1 MTLSYRCCVL
11 FMLLAVALAA
21 FPAAVPGAAPVAEPD
36 KVQDALGRLIATE
49 LADEHSVCRG
59 RSICA
64 ASTLPVFYERR
75 GFAPAWSR
83 DGTLQEHV
91 TDFVVALAAMESQGL
106 RPADY
111 HLYTIRMLLVKYEQ
125 VRAKGTS
132 LALQDL
138 VDLDLLLTDAFFLY
152 GSHLLAGRI
161 NPETIDER
169 WSAGEYGT
177 DLAAILEEALVAPA
191 GVTGA
196 LPGLRPPHTA
206 YRRLME
212 ALAAM
217 RTLVDQGGWPVVGDG
232 TYLHKGI
239 RHRRVYA
246 LRQRLMISGDYEE
259 RDARPGNF
267 FDDKLNGALRR
278 FQARHGL
285 IVDGIIGPKTLAA
298 LNVPAESRLRQIKAN
313 LERWRWAPRDLGRR
327 YILVNIADFTLR
339 LVEDGRQVLQ
349 SRVVVGSPHRS
360 TPVFSDQVEYLV
372 FNPYWHL
379 PESIIVEDVA
389 PKVIADPDYLARK
402 GIKVF
407 AKGSAEEQQVSP
419 AAIEWQ
425 ALRPGNVPYRLRQE
439 PGPANA
445 LGRVKVLFPNK
456 FSIYLHDTPRQEL
469 FQKNARGFSSGCI
482 RVEDV
487 VGLASYL
494 LQDDPR
500 WNRQRVMAA
509 MEDGRRQYVAL
520 AEQVPIHILYQTAWA
535 DGDGTLHF
543 RGDIYGRDERLAAA
557 LDGRAVL
564 PAR

>member
-1 MTLSYRCCVL
+1 MSLFQRCCILFVL
-11 FMLLAVALAA
+11 LYAQLVALPP
-21 FPAAVPGAAPVAEPD
+21 PAAPAAGPG
-36 KVQDALGRLIATE
+36 KVQDALGRLIAAE
-49 LADEHSVCRG
+49 LADEQFICRG
-59 RSICA
+59 RTICA
-64 ASTLPVFYERR
+64 AAILPIFYERR

-83 DGTLQEHV
+83 DGTLREHV
-91 TDFVVALAAMESQGL
+91 TDFVVALAATQSQGL

-111 HLYTIRMLLVKYEQ
+111 HLYTIRLLLGKYDQ
-125 VRAKGTS
+125 VRAAGRS

-152 GSHLLAGRI
+152 GAHLLAGRI

-177 DLAAILEEALVAPA
+177 DLAAILEEALVDPA
-191 GVTGA
+191 GVTGV
-196 LPGLRPPHTA
+196 LPGLRPPHAA

-246 LRQRLMISGDYEE
+246 LWQRLMISGDYEA
-259 RDARPGNF
+259 RDTEPGNI
-267 FDDKLNGALRR
+267 FDDKLDAAVRR

-285 IVDGIIGPKTLAA
+285 AVDGIVGAKTLAA
-298 LNVPAESRLRQIKAN
+298 LNVPAASRLRQIKAN
-313 LERWRWAPRDLGRR
+313 LERWRWAPRDFGRR
-327 YILVNIADFTLR
+327 HILVNIADFTLR
-339 LVEDGRQVLQ
+339 IVEDGRQVLQ
-349 SRVVVGSPHRS
+349 SRVVVGTPHRS

-389 PKVIADPDYLARK
+389 PKVVADPDYLARQ

-407 AKGSAEEQQVSP
+407 AKGSAGELQVSP

-439 PGPANA
+439 PGPGNA

-456 FSIYLHDTPRQEL
+456 FSVYLHDTPRQEL

-487 VGLASYL
+487 VGLVSYL

-509 MEDGRRQYVAL
+509 MEEGRRQYVAL
-520 AEQVPIHILYQTAWA
+520 PAQVPIHILYQTAWM
-535 DGDGTLHF
+535 DEDGTLHF

-557 LDGRAVL
+557 LDGRAAL